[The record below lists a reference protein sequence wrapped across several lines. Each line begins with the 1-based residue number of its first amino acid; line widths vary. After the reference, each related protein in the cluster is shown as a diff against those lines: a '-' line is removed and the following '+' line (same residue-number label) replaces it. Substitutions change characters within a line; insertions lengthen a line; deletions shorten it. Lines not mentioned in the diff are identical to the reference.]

1 VLGVRGA
8 KAFLECEDSVLKYET
23 LKVAIASEEAVVTLN
38 RPDVRNAFNP
48 TMIRDLTEVFAAIA
62 ARSDVAVVI
71 LKGEGAGFCSGADLG
86 YMKSMAG
93 FSFAENEK
101 DAEVLFDMFATIRHL
116 PQVLIAQLHGAAMGG
131 ALGLVAVADIAA
143 AEEKTQFCFSEVK
156 LGLAPAVI
164 SPFVLERM
172 HQATARRLML
182 TGEIFNAQVARES
195 AMIHLL
201 GTAEQVGEFVAQQ
214 SLMIRR
220 NGPEAVRATKA
231 LLRMVGDLAEQPTTW
246 SIVKKRTA
254 QVISE
259 RRVSAEGQ
267 EGLKAF
273 LEKRE
278 PTWRKE
284 KVKK

>member
-1 VLGVRGA
+1 
-8 KAFLECEDSVLKYET
+8 LKYET

-48 TMIRDLTEVFAAIA
+48 TMIRELTECFAAIA
-62 ARSDVAVVI
+62 SRSDIAVVV

-101 DAEVLFDMFATIRHL
+101 DAEVLFEMFASLRHL
-116 PQVLIAQLHGAAMGG
+116 PQVLIAQLHGAVMGG
-131 ALGLVAVADIAA
+131 GLGLAAVADIAA

-172 HQATARRLML
+172 NQGVARRLML
-182 TGEIFNAQVARES
+182 TGEIFNALTARES
-195 AMIHLL
+195 ELVHFIGSTEL
-201 GTAEQVGEFVAQQ
+201 VGEFITQQ
-214 SLMIRR
+214 SQAIRR
-220 NGPEAVRATKA
+220 NGHEAVRATKA
-231 LLRMVGDLAEQPTTW
+231 LLRLIGGRADQSSHW
-246 SIVKKRTA
+246 SVIKKLTA
-254 QVISE
+254 RAISE

-267 EGLKAF
+267 EGLTAF

-278 PTWRKE
+278 PTWRKNQDP
-284 KVKK
+284 K